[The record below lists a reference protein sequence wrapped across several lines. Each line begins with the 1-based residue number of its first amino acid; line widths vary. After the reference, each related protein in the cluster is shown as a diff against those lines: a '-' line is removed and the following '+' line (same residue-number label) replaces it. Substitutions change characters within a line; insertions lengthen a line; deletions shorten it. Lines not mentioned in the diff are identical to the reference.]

1 MSLSKKPLKSRP
13 VCKVTFSLPSDMVN
27 GAQSI
32 ALAGEFNGW
41 SLDTHPLKRKRDG
54 TYAITVDLE
63 PDHRYQFR
71 YVIDGERW
79 ENDDSADAYV
89 PNELGTENSVIHT

>member
-13 VCKVTFSLPSDMVN
+13 VCKVTFSLPSEIAN

-41 SLDTHPLKRKRDG
+41 SMDAHPLKRKRDG

-63 PDHRYQFR
+63 PDQHYQFR